1 MARKRRRS
9 EEDHLFVHFLYL
21 GVAAIF
27 VIGLAFL
34 AIPGT
39 ITPEFIA
46 PVSSVS
52 GFTPDLLEDAP
63 FEGTIELGGV
73 MEINRLDAPTHPF
86 MIIKYRNDG
95 IIVLNS
101 FATDSVGRRVTTS
114 LGSFDVSTF
123 YSDLPTIKYRIERD
137 GKLWIA
143 SEQEFSLVGNI
154 IQ

>member
-1 MARKRRRS
+1 MARKTRKRS

-46 PVSSVS
+46 PVSSVE
-52 GFTPDLLEDAP
+52 GFTPELLEAAP
-63 FEGTIELGGV
+63 FEGSIELGAV

-86 MIIKYRNDG
+86 MVIKYRNDG
-95 IIVLNS
+95 IIALNS
-101 FATDSVGRRVTTS
+101 FATDSIGRRVTTS
-114 LGSFDVSTF
+114 LGSFDVGTF
-123 YSDLPTIKYRIERD
+123 YPDLPAIKYRIERD

-143 SEQEFSLVGNI
+143 SGQEFSLVGSI
-154 IQ
+154 M